1 MSLTSARSL
10 PALGTIAVLSL
21 GLTACGT
28 LGDANAQR
36 GQITLRVAD
45 AAMSSGAPDLA
56 LRVTDLVLSKQPD
69 NAAALTA
76 RGDALYAMGKSGLA
90 EQAYRAAVKSDPRF
104 AGAQLGLGRTLIRT
118 DPKAAE
124 AAFLAASTLQRDN
137 AIALSNLGVARDL
150 QKHHAAAQ
158 EAYRAALAVAPE
170 MSDVR
175 VNLGLSLALSGQA
188 DAAVQIL
195 RPLAT
200 DPGATQIWHADL
212 AVALA
217 RSGDLAGARR
227 ALLTPDDAAPTPAPA
242 ATASSDAP
250 VAVPAPL
257 VAVAQHDVPALAAAH
272 AAMAPAMAAAGAA
285 TPRAPQIAQTAA
297 LKAPEI
303 THAATLPSP
312 HAATLLATDA
322 ADTTAPATDA
332 AHTTTPAT
340 DAAHTTTPALDVA
353 HTITPA
359 TNAARANAAPAGHLA
374 RADQTPAVAAVET
387 LVHPL
392 LAAMVTT
399 EQSVAP
405 QAAALMAAPATVA
418 PADLAVPAVQAKAS
432 APAVAPMDAAAASPA
447 AAPAAV
453 NPKATAAPAP
463 MVVAAAS
470 IPTPVSPAAPRVP
483 APAVVAAAPP
493 VPAPAV
499 VAAAP
504 VPPVHAVA
512 PAATQPGWTPWL
524 QLAAVRSEHDVQY
537 EWHRLQT
544 RLPELLSGRSLTVSQ
559 SDLRDHT
566 YWRLRTGDFANLAD
580 ANALCLRIRSAGG
593 NCFAVVT
600 SGS

>member
-28 LGDANAQR
+28 LGDATAQR

-56 LRVTDLVLSKQPD
+56 LRVTDLVLAKQPD

-124 AAFLAASTLQRDN
+124 AAFLAASTMQRDN

-227 ALLTPDDAAPTPAPA
+227 ALLTPDDAAPAPAPA

-257 VAVAQHDVPALAAAH
+257 VAVAQHDVPALAAVH
-272 AAMAPAMAAAGAA
+272 AATPPAMAAAG
-285 TPRAPQIAQTAA
+285 TETSRPPQIAQTTA

-303 THAATLPSP
+303 AHAAVLPAPHAATLPAP
-312 HAATLLATDA
+312 HAATLPATDA
-322 ADTTAPATDA
+322 AD
-332 AHTTTPAT
+332 
-340 DAAHTTTPALDVA
+340 TTTPALDVA
-353 HTITPA
+353 HTATPA
-359 TNAARANAAPAGHLA
+359 SDAAHTATPASDAARANAAPAGQVA
-374 RADQTPAVAAVET
+374 RVDQTPAVAAVET

-405 QAAALMAAPATVA
+405 QAAAPMPAPATVA
-418 PADLAVPAVQAKAS
+418 AADPAVPAVRAKAPG
-432 APAVAPMDAAAASPA
+432 PAVAPTDAAAASPA
-447 AAPAAV
+447 VAPAAA
-453 NPKATAAPAP
+453 NPKVTAAPAP
-463 MVVAAAS
+463 MVVAATS
-470 IPTPVSPAAPRVP
+470 VPTPVSPAAPRVP
-483 APAVVAAAPP
+483 APAVVAAAPRE
-493 VPAPAV
+493 PAPAL

-504 VPPVHAVA
+504 APAPPVHAVA

-544 RLPELLSGRSLTVSQ
+544 RLPELLGGRSLTVSQ
-559 SDLRDHT
+559 SDSRDHT